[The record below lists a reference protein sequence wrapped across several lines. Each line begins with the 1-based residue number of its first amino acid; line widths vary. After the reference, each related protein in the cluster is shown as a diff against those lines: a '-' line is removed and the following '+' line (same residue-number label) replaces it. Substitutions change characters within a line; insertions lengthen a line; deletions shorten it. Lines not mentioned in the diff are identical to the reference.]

1 MAKWLISI
9 GVILVVLGIAW
20 PLFTKLGLGH
30 LSGDIRIERKGFVFY
45 FPLMTC
51 LIISVVVSVLFW
63 IFRR

>member
-9 GVILVVLGIAW
+9 GVILVVLGVAW
-20 PLFTKLGLGH
+20 PLITKLGLGH
-30 LSGDIRIERKGFVFY
+30 LPGDIRVELKGFVFY

-51 LIISVVVSVLFW
+51 LIISIVVSVLFW